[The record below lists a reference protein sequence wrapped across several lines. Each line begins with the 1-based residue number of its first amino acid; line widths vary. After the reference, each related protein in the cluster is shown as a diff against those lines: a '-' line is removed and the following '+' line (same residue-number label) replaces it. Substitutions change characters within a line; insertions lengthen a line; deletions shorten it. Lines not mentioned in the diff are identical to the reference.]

1 MGNIGNLAVALTL
14 DDRGFSSGIK
24 KAESSTDSLMKG
36 MSKAGAAMTGALTLP
51 ILGIAAASV
60 TMANTFNK
68 SLANIGSLGIG
79 TDRLKEMKKGIQDLS
94 IEVGASTEDM
104 ADGMYQVVS
113 AFGDGADSMKILRT
127 NAKLAKAGLSST
139 SEAIALT
146 SAVTKGYSDTSAEA
160 VQHTADLAI
169 QTVALGQTTFPELA
183 SAIGTVTPLAA
194 SLGVA
199 QEDLFSVMATGAG
212 VTGTSSQV
220 ATQFRGVLQSLMA
233 PTDSM
238 TKLFKKMGYSNGEA
252 MLKGEGLQ
260 GTLDA
265 IVKTAEGSGAPL
277 TDYIGSIE
285 GVTLALA
292 LTGAQHETL
301 TKNMTAM
308 QNAAG
313 MADEAFLAQT
323 QGLNK
328 VGFSMDQLQ
337 RYTEVLGQKLGDGL
351 APGLAIVLDKL
362 MPLADGLVALVDQFA
377 KMDSETQGWILAGI
391 GLVAALG
398 PLLLILPGIAKGVAM
413 VAGAMTVMSGPIG
426 LLILAVAGLGIAWAT
441 NWGDIQGKTA
451 AVWQAIEPTINT
463 IITKL
468 QTMQGINF
476 ADFAGGL
483 KALSA
488 LAGVDLKIN
497 ITPTVTTLEVP
508 ENGLKIEVTPWA
520 TTITNKNGEMLSV
533 DVLAKT
539 LTIDP
544 GAWMAP
550 PRPLTAYPGSD
561 S

>member
-1 MGNIGNLAVALTL
+1 MGTIARMDVMLGLKS
-14 DDRGFSSGIK
+14 DDFDRGVK
-24 KAESSTDSLMKG
+24 EAKSSTDSLLKG
-36 MSKAGAAMTGALTLP
+36 MSKVGAAMTGALTLP
-51 ILGIAAASV
+51 ILGVAAASV
-60 TMANTFNK
+60 KLSNDLNK
-68 SLANIGSLGIG
+68 SMANIGSLGIG
-79 TDRLKEMKKGIQDLS
+79 TDRLKEMKKDIQDLS

-146 SAVTKGYSDTSAEA
+146 SAVTKGYNDTSAEA

-199 QEDLFSVMATGAG
+199 QEDLFAVMATGAG

-265 IVKTAEGSGAPL
+265 IVSTAESAGKPL

-292 LTGAQHETL
+292 LTDAQHATL

-323 QGLNK
+323 QGA
-328 VGFSMDQLQ
+328 
-337 RYTEVLGQKLGDGL
+337 E
-351 APGLAIVLDKL
+351 
-362 MPLADGLVALVDQFA
+362 
-377 KMDSETQGWILAGI
+377 QGRL
-391 GLVAALG
+391 
-398 PLLLILPGIAKGVAM
+398 
-413 VAGAMTVMSGPIG
+413 
-426 LLILAVAGLGIAWAT
+426 
-441 NWGDIQGKTA
+441 
-451 AVWQAIEPTINT
+451 
-463 IITKL
+463 
-468 QTMQGINF
+468 
-476 ADFAGGL
+476 
-483 KALSA
+483 
-488 LAGVDLKIN
+488 
-497 ITPTVTTLEVP
+497 
-508 ENGLKIEVTPWA
+508 
-520 TTITNKNGEMLSV
+520 
-533 DVLAKT
+533 
-539 LTIDP
+539 
-544 GAWMAP
+544 
-550 PRPLTAYPGSD
+550 
-561 S
+561 